1 MTTSQNPAETY
12 ERYMV
17 PVLFGPWARRLVE
30 LIDPQPGERILDV
43 ACGTG
48 IVARTAA
55 AHAGAGATVIGLDIS
70 PGMLDVARAASDA
83 DSSDIRWVEGQAEA
97 LPFPD
102 GSFDVALCQFALM
115 FFRDRLV
122 ALSEMHRVLDDDGR
136 IGIAVWQEIE
146 RHPFYQTLH
155 DVIRWHLGSSGVAD
169 IFALGDAETL
179 RTMIAG
185 AGFHTVSIRSL
196 SMTAR
201 FPDPERFLAGEIDVD
216 TASVPA
222 MQSLSPE
229 ARSALVDQIRDDMA
243 AALGLVTE
251 GDHVVLPFHAHI
263 VSAYR

>member
-1 MTTSQNPAETY
+1 MTTPQNPAETY

-30 LIDPQPGERILDV
+30 LVDPQRGERVLDV

-48 IVARTAA
+48 IVARVAA
-55 AHAGAGATVIGLDIS
+55 RHAGRGAKVTGLDMS
-70 PGMLDVARAASDA
+70 PGMLEVAR
-83 DSSDIRWVEGQAEA
+83 SSFGLEGHEVEWVEAPAERM
-97 LPFPD
+97 PFPG

-115 FFRDRLV
+115 FFEDRHA

-136 IGIAVWQEIE
+136 IGIAVWQELE
-146 RHPFYQTLH
+146 RHPFYETLH
-155 DVIRWHLGSSGVAD
+155 DVIRWHLGTSGVGD
-169 IFALGDAETL
+169 IFTLGDAEAL
-179 RTMIAG
+179 RAMVAE
-185 AGFHTVSIRSL
+185 AGFHTISIRSL

-201 FPDPERFLAGEIDVD
+201 FPDPAGFLAGEIDVD

-222 MQSLSPE
+222 MQSLTPG
-229 ARSALVDQIRDDMA
+229 ARATLVEQIRDDMA
-243 AALGLVTE
+243 AALAKVTE